1 MNVSTF
7 FHLNTVN
14 VFTAMK
20 RKKDLFV
27 ICRIFLFIVQRREVY
42 LSLFV
47 YRATDFL
54 RIPLFTPCI
63 CFFLFFFSKVI
74 FLSGRES
81 APRLCS
87 LSGGPWGG
95 CCSSFFSLCLLRPV
109 PLWKQLKLNLK
120 KAQIR
125 KKRNPPMTNTPFPV
139 APVKFPCWKSL
150 Q

>member
-54 RIPLFTPCI
+54 RIPLFTLCI
-63 CFFLFFFSKVI
+63 CFFFFLKWYFSRGENRPPDFAASQVALRWLLFQY
-74 FLSGRES
+74 FLTLSPSPGS
-81 APRLCS
+81 S
-87 LSGGPWGG
+87 L
-95 CCSSFFSLCLLRPV
+95 
-109 PLWKQLKLNLK
+109 KTAKIDLK
-120 KAQIR
+120 KAQIG
-125 KKRNPPMTNTPFPV
+125 KKRNPPTTNTPFPV

>member
-1 MNVSTF
+1 MSFATLRCTVKSKVLHYIASVNRPVKLMNVSTF

-54 RIPLFTPCI
+54 RIPLFTLCI
-63 CFFLFFFSKVI
+63 CFFFKVI
-74 FLSGRES
+74 FLSRRES

-87 LSGGPWGG
+87 LSGGPEVVVVPA
-95 CCSSFFSLCLLRPV
+95 FSHSVSCTRFLFE
-109 PLWKQLKLNLK
+109 N
-120 KAQIR
+120 
-125 KKRNPPMTNTPFPV
+125 
-139 APVKFPCWKSL
+139 S
-150 Q
+150 